1 MKDIVQPL
9 AEQYQDALRDY
20 LGGAAEAALQ
30 RGYELGRQA
39 VADGLGVL
47 EVAAIHKGALERLLS
62 GLGPAES
69 EQVSKSAE
77 FFAESLS
84 PFEISLR
91 AFKESYTAL
100 RRMNQMLEEE
110 TKRIAHAIHDD
121 AGQLLAATHIALDE
135 VARKLPAP
143 YREEIKKVKT
153 LLDDADQQLRRLS
166 HELRPTILDDLGLI
180 PALEFLAEGVSKRA
194 GVTIAVSGCAE
205 ALPPMIGLA
214 LYRTGQ
220 EALTNVIRHA
230 QATHVVIKVEQ
241 GDNRIGCS
249 IRDNGIGFEMT
260 AVSAKRG
267 ERGFGLIGIQERLK
281 ALGGTCTI
289 KSAPNQGTELL
300 VIIPLEVQD
309 VDSNPSL

>member
-1 MKDIVQPL
+1 MKDLVQTL
-9 AEQYQDALRDY
+9 SEQYQEALRDY

-39 VADGLGVL
+39 TADGLGVL
-47 EVAAIHKGALERLLS
+47 EVAAIHKEALERILS
-62 GLGPAES
+62 AHLRPAEN
-69 EQVSKSAE
+69 ERVTKAAE

-84 PFEISLR
+84 PFEINLR
-91 AFKESYTAL
+91 AFKESYSAL

-121 AGQLLAATHIALDE
+121 AGQLLAVTHIALDE
-135 VARKLPAP
+135 LAGKLPVL
-143 YREEIKKVKT
+143 YREELQKVKV
-153 LLDDADQQLRRLS
+153 LLDDADRQLRRLS

-194 GVTIAVSGCAE
+194 GVKIVISGSAE

-220 EALTNVIRHA
+220 EALTNVVRHA
-230 QATHVVIKVEQ
+230 QATRVAIKVKK
-241 GDNRIGCS
+241 DNKKISCS
-249 IRDNGIGFEMT
+249 IQDDGVGFNIT

-289 KSAPNQGTELL
+289 KSAPDQGTELL
-300 VIIPLEVQD
+300 VIIPLEVQN
-309 VDSNPSL
+309 VD